1 MIKSQTKDKLMQLK
15 LNAFVEVLEEIT
27 ANTSCSLSVGEALDM
42 MVDREMV
49 LRDNRRLVRL
59 LKTAKLRYP
68 SACAINI
75 DYHQKRQFN
84 QELLRQLT
92 HCQWISERRNV
103 IFTGPTGTGKSY
115 LACAIGH
122 QACQMSH
129 SVRYYRVTRLIELL
143 RLSHADGSYNKL
155 LERLSKIA
163 VLILDDWGIDRLDRQ
178 GRRDLLEVLE
188 DRYDKSSTIITTQL
202 PAGSWHSFIGD
213 DTIADAVCDRIVNN
227 AYVLEV
233 QGESMR
239 KIKDLTDGGQV
250 VSS

>member
-92 HCQWISERRNV
+92 HCQCPAQHLKAARI
-103 IFTGPTGTGKSY
+103 P
-115 LACAIGH
+115 
-122 QACQMSH
+122 
-129 SVRYYRVTRLIELL
+129 ELYMFL
-143 RLSHADGSYNKL
+143 FMYFDCLTF
-155 LERLSKIA
+155 
-163 VLILDDWGIDRLDRQ
+163 LILKLISCTISLVIYGLRGMDW
-178 GRRDLLEVLE
+178 V
-188 DRYDKSSTIITTQL
+188 
-202 PAGSWHSFIGD
+202 AGKVI
-213 DTIADAVCDRIVNN
+213 
-227 AYVLEV
+227 
-233 QGESMR
+233 
-239 KIKDLTDGGQV
+239 
-250 VSS
+250 